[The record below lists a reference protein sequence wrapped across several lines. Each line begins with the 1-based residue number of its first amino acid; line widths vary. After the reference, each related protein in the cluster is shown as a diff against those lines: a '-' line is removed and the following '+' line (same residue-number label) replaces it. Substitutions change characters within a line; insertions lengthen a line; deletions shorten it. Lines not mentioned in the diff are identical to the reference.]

1 MGISQKSSDLR
12 QDCRQVNKNYREG
25 RNRLSNHENTN
36 AIPVVEGMWI
46 YKNDEPEKNVPD
58 AMGPM

>member
-1 MGISQKSSDLR
+1 MGILQKSRYLR
-12 QDCRQVNKNYREG
+12 QDSPRVNKNYREG
-25 RNRLSNHENTN
+25 RNCLSNHENIYAT
-36 AIPVVEGMWI
+36 PLVEGMWI